1 MDIINKLNKKGNVTM
16 EDILY
21 HGSKMIVS
29 EPEIR
34 KSRFTKDF
42 SWGFYCTNRRKQAEI
57 WSVRHCE
64 TGYVSVYKF
73 HKRNDL
79 KIKVFSTTDAEWL
92 DFVAKCRNG
101 DIHEYDIVEGPMADD
116 TIYNYVEDYLDGK
129 ISKDDFLQLA
139 KFKHPTHQISFHTKA
154 YIVLKCSGKSYTT
167 TASVSG
173 YWKIDTKKPLGR
185 NRIEMKVY
193 KKGKVIAKYWKEYQ
207 KESSVTDKND
217 DQNNAASAV
226 HKHFYNIP
234 VYKTVH
240 FDEAG
245 HYETIIS
252 SGSYYEKEVSHDICD
267 TCVKDLTQEYI
278 NGIKDGTYKKVE
290 IPKNDEN
297 TSSSKSRDILD
308 DYKEIRW
315 SNDMPLYEDFI
326 AYGGW
331 NHTCSDHKL
340 TEQTETIMAYFPGAI
355 RKDWIVDQKAHDE
368 QVVIGYQ
375 CSCGDIH
382 EVENN

>member
-1 MDIINKLNKKGNVTM
+1 MRGKDYGL
-16 EDILY
+16 
-21 HGSKMIVS
+21 S
-29 EPEIR
+29 ENDHI
-34 KSRFTKDF
+34 F
-42 SWGFYCTNRRKQAEI
+42 S
-57 WSVRHCE
+57 
-64 TGYVSVYKF
+64 GYAPS
-73 HKRNDL
+73 
-79 KIKVFSTTDAEWL
+79 
-92 DFVAKCRNG
+92 
-101 DIHEYDIVEGPMADD
+101 
-116 TIYNYVEDYLDGK
+116 
-129 ISKDDFLQLA
+129 
-139 KFKHPTHQISFHTKA
+139 KA

-368 QVVIGYQ
+368 QVIIGYQ

>member
-1 MDIINKLNKKGNVTM
+1 MRKRRIAVELFAMMIAVTGVFHGSMNVNAATKKITVDQTYENATKIKGKTKKGCVVKVKIGKKTYQSKVNKKGNYSVKVSKLKLGKKYTM
-16 EDILY
+16 TAY
-21 HGSKMIVS
+21 QKKKVYAK
-29 EPEIR
+29 
-34 KSRFTKDF
+34 KSFYAETK
-42 SWGFYCTNRRKQAEI
+42 N
-57 WSVRHCE
+57 
-64 TGYVSVYKF
+64 
-73 HKRNDL
+73 
-79 KIKVFSTTDAEWL
+79 IKVNAFTENDHIFSGYA
-92 DFVAKCRNG
+92 
-101 DIHEYDIVEGPMADD
+101 P
-116 TIYNYVEDYLDGK
+116 
-129 ISKDDFLQLA
+129 S
-139 KFKHPTHQISFHTKA
+139 KA

-226 HKHFYNIP
+226 HKHLYNIP

-382 EVENN
+382 KVENN